1 MPTSPFFHHAG
12 NGGQQDQRQYHHQI
26 FDNQP
31 ADGDLPALAI
41 KELPLLKRAK
51 QDDGTG
57 GRQTEPKTMPVIN
70 DHPSTAESAIPSSVA
85 TAI

>member
-1 MPTSPFFHHAG
+1 M
-12 NGGQQDQRQYHHQI
+12 
-26 FDNQP
+26 
-31 ADGDLPALAI
+31 AI
-41 KELPLLKRAK
+41 CPRWLFAELPLLKRAQ

-70 DHPSTAESAIPSSVA
+70 DHPSTAESAIPSVA